1 MVDIAVT
8 TLQETTHAIHC
19 YRQTVFIFTSLIGTV
34 YFEHGGNK
42 QTYYREVKGHLQY

>member
-19 YRQTVFIFTSLIGTV
+19 YRQTVFILSLIGTV

-42 QTYYREVKGHLQY
+42 QTYYSREVKGHLQY